1 MGIELIANIVAV
13 LERRG
18 STSSMS
24 DTNSETVERPKFGAL
39 HHISLPCRDVKEG
52 ISFYCELLGGDL
64 TVRVTD

>member
-1 MGIELIANIVAV
+1 
-13 LERRG
+13 
-18 STSSMS
+18 MS